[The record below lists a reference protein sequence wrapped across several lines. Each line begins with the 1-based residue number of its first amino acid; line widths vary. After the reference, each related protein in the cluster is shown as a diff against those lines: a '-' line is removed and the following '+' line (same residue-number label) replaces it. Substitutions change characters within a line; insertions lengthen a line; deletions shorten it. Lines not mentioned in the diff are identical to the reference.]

1 MTGIP
6 AQRRFGGVPFTIR
19 APHDLGQ
26 AEKDRVFRGDG
37 RNCEGAS
44 SSSQRSTSDE
54 KEKDDL
60 EGYGGDDGRV
70 LDGADLSATTTV
82 TGHVSTFFGTLRK
95 RVTSAAAE
103 KEEEGGRRGAKE
115 SDHHKHEALLVVALP
130 RCLLERLPGHEDDDG
145 LHLLPAEILRA
156 MRPSTFSGVFD
167 QGLWLKGVVCL
178 PPTCVLR
185 VYTLVGSEALGA
197 ATAVAT
203 AAAVATA
210 RRSRTRTSTSA
221 TRFLS
226 SFSFSGAVAANNEA
240 QRVGSVK
247 GLRRKSA
254 ATLRSLA
261 PQWIFEGDD
270 YFEMGHHLASVDDV
284 ETVTSTIDLARS
296 MVRSCATKVHRT
308 TI

>member
-1 MTGIP
+1 MRPIDTTLEGATLAQVTGIP

-37 RNCEGAS
+37 RIDCEGAS
-44 SSSQRSTSDE
+44 SSF
-54 KEKDDL
+54 
-60 EGYGGDDGRV
+60 
-70 LDGADLSATTTV
+70 
-82 TGHVSTFFGTLRK
+82 STFFEALRK
-95 RVTSAAAE
+95 RVTSTAPE
-103 KEEEGGRRGAKE
+103 KEEEEGGRRGAEE
-115 SDHHKHEALLVVALP
+115 SGPHKHEALVVVALP

-197 ATAVAT
+197 ATNVAT

-240 QRVGSVK
+240 QRVGSIK

-261 PQWIFEGDD
+261 PQWIFQGDD

-296 MVRSCATKVHRT
+296 MVRSCATKVHHT
-308 TI
+308 TT

>member
-1 MTGIP
+1 MRPIDTTLEGATLAQVTGIP

-37 RNCEGAS
+37 RDCEGAS

-60 EGYGGDDGRV
+60 EGYGG
-70 LDGADLSATTTV
+70 
-82 TGHVSTFFGTLRK
+82 
-95 RVTSAAAE
+95 
-103 KEEEGGRRGAKE
+103 EEGGRRGAKE

-197 ATAVAT
+197 ATTVAT

-210 RRSRTRTSTSA
+210 RRSRKRTST
-221 TRFLS
+221 R
-226 SFSFSGAVAANNEA
+226 E
-240 QRVGSVK
+240 
-247 GLRRKSA
+247 
-254 ATLRSLA
+254 TLRSLA

-296 MVRSCATKVHRT
+296 MVRSCATKVHYT
-308 TI
+308 TT

>member
-37 RNCEGAS
+37 RDCEGAS

-54 KEKDDL
+54 KEKDDG
-60 EGYGGDDGRV
+60 EGYGG
-70 LDGADLSATTTV
+70 
-82 TGHVSTFFGTLRK
+82 
-95 RVTSAAAE
+95 
-103 KEEEGGRRGAKE
+103 EEGGRRGAEE

-203 AAAVATA
+203 AAAVAAA
-210 RRSRTRTSTSA
+210 RRSLTGTSTSA

-226 SFSFSGAVAANNEA
+226 SFSFSRAVAANNEA
-240 QRVGSVK
+240 QRVGSIK

-308 TI
+308 TTRTTRTRRSVA

>member
-1 MTGIP
+1 MRPIDTTLEGATLAQVTGIP

-37 RNCEGAS
+37 RNDCEGAAS
-44 SSSQRSTSDE
+44 SSF
-54 KEKDDL
+54 
-60 EGYGGDDGRV
+60 
-70 LDGADLSATTTV
+70 
-82 TGHVSTFFGTLRK
+82 STFFGALRK
-95 RVTSAAAE
+95 RVTSAAPE
-103 KEEEGGRRGAKE
+103 KEEEGGRRGAEE
-115 SDHHKHEALLVVALP
+115 SGPHKHEALVVVALP

-197 ATAVAT
+197 ATAV
-203 AAAVATA
+203 
-210 RRSRTRTSTSA
+210 
-221 TRFLS
+221 
-226 SFSFSGAVAANNEA
+226 
-240 QRVGSVK
+240 K

-270 YFEMGHHLASVDDV
+270 YFELGHHLASVDDV

-296 MVRSCATKVHRT
+296 MVRSCATKVHHT
-308 TI
+308 TT

>member
-1 MTGIP
+1 MSGIP

-26 AEKDRVFRGDG
+26 AEREDVFRADG
-37 RNCEGAS
+37 RDRESAPPAS
-44 SSSQRSTSDE
+44 QQSPVE
-54 KEKDDL
+54 E
-60 EGYGGDDGRV
+60 EEE
-70 LDGADLSATTTV
+70 
-82 TGHVSTFFGTLRK
+82 
-95 RVTSAAAE
+95 AE
-103 KEEEGGRRGAKE
+103 EAEEEGGGGEKRRQ
-115 SDHHKHEALLVVALP
+115 KHEALLVLALP

-145 LHLLPAEILRA
+145 LFVLPAEVLRA

-197 ATAVAT
+197 ATTVAI
-203 AAAVATA
+203 
-210 RRSRTRTSTSA
+210 SR
-221 TRFLS
+221 
-226 SFSFSGAVAANNEA
+226 AVAANNKA
-240 QRVGSVK
+240 QRVGSIK

-296 MVRSCATKVHRT
+296 MVRSCATKVHHTATRT
-308 TI
+308 TRTTRTRRTRKSVA